1 MTTTM
6 FWLLALSMAQ
16 PLSLPQ
22 PPCLYINTCSS
33 IDCSVITHTSRR
45 YNLMQGATNDSV
57 SYQQNIDIALYNVR
71 STINGIRYYINLCDC
86 NDITCAIYYCSIN
99 GPYNSIV
106 WCETTSP
113 TAQPALLPTF
123 TPTSNPTN
131 APTPN
136 PTQWPSFSPSRSPTN
151 APTSNPTD
159 WPTFA
164 PSRSP
169 THTPTSTPTLWP
181 TLGPTHT
188 TMSLPLTPPPS
199 AVASITIEQKS
210 GVDPSMVI
218 GVLVACTLLVGV
230 GFAYFRW
237 RSKEEKV
244 HIQEDPVSEIFRR
257 HSKEENVSVQEDP
270 VYEIPF
276 EMITRRRG
284 IPEDI
289 DELPDHY
296 SSPEAFYDNA
306 T

>member
-1 MTTTM
+1 
-6 FWLLALSMAQ
+6 
-16 PLSLPQ
+16 
-22 PPCLYINTCSS
+22 
-33 IDCSVITHTSRR
+33 
-45 YNLMQGATNDSV
+45 
-57 SYQQNIDIALYNVR
+57 
-71 STINGIRYYINLCDC
+71 
-86 NDITCAIYYCSIN
+86 
-99 GPYNSIV
+99 
-106 WCETTSP
+106 
-113 TAQPALLPTF
+113 
-123 TPTSNPTN
+123 
-131 APTPN
+131 
-136 PTQWPSFSPSRSPTN
+136 
-151 APTSNPTD
+151 
-159 WPTFA
+159 
-164 PSRSP
+164 
-169 THTPTSTPTLWP
+169 
-181 TLGPTHT
+181 
-188 TMSLPLTPPPS
+188 MSLPLTPPPS